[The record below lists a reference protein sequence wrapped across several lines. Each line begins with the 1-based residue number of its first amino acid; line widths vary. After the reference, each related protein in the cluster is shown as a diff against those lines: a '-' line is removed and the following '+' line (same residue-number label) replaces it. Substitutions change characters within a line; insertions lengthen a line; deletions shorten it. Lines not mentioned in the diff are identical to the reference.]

1 LNGAQEYMVYNPE
14 DRYESV
20 EWELVGVKYGEDS
33 EVVPVDPE
41 AAPPPHRKFP
51 VGNSGLD
58 PPS

>member
-1 LNGAQEYMVYNPE
+1 MVYNPE